1 MIGIKAYLFRI
12 YAARYFWLHLV
23 KSDLVF
29 KYRRSFFGI
38 LWTLLQPLCM
48 TILLGL
54 VFGTIFHSPFLEFA
68 PFVYSG
74 LIAWDFV
81 CSSFITGANCMINAE
96 AYIKQ
101 VHHPLGI
108 YSLKQALV
116 CTANFGIASIG
127 LLLWCFVMY
136 PGHIVITLLCLP
148 MILFLYVSLAW
159 GITTVSSFINIK
171 YRDFQQMMGLIL
183 QAVWFVSP
191 VYFEPKVFI
200 AAGMPGLVEYNP
212 VTHLLNILRKPL
224 LEGAFPTCDDV
235 LLTAGLIA
243 FFGIW
248 AVLKIRKEE
257 RDMIF
262 YL

>member
-1 MIGIKAYLFRI
+1 
-12 YAARYFWLHLV
+12 
-23 KSDLVF
+23 
-29 KYRRSFFGI
+29 
-38 LWTLLQPLCM
+38 
-48 TILLGL
+48 
-54 VFGTIFHSPFLEFA
+54 
-68 PFVYSG
+68 
-74 LIAWDFV
+74 
-81 CSSFITGANCMINAE
+81 MINAE

-101 VHHPLGI
+101 VPHPLGI

-116 CTANFGIASIG
+116 CTANFAIAGIG

-136 PGHIVITLLCLP
+136 PGHILITLLCLP
-148 MILFLYVSLAW
+148 MILILYASLAW

-191 VYFEPKVFI
+191 VYFEPKIFI

-212 VTHLLNILRKPL
+212 VTHLLNILRNPL
-224 LEGAFPTCDDV
+224 LEGTFPTCDDIF
-235 LLTAGLIA
+235 LTLGLIA